1 MIEEGYNHT
10 PYVHGAVARLG
21 IPGLRF
27 GDGPR
32 GVVLGRSTAFPVAMA
47 RGATWDPE
55 LEERIG
61 GAIGLELRAQGGNFF
76 GGICINLPRH
86 PAWGRIQET
95 YGEDPL
101 LLGTFGSAL
110 HRGVAPNAMTTVKH
124 YALNSMEN
132 ARFTVDVTIDEGT
145 LREAFLPH
153 FRAVVEAGAD
163 AVMTAYNSV
172 NGEWAG
178 QNRHLITEI
187 LREDWGFA
195 GIAVSD
201 FIWGL
206 RDAVASLE
214 AGLDVEEP
222 FAEQRAERLP
232 AALAADPS
240 LRELVDAAAARI
252 LAVQLRFA
260 ARRAADEPDA
270 SVVFSAGHRALA
282 REAAA
287 RAMVLL
293 RNEPVDGAPVLPL
306 DPAVVHTVAVAG
318 ALAKRANTGDNG
330 SSDVRSPE
338 VVTPL
343 DGLTAGLDGIR
354 VLDAG
359 DEPEGAARAAAD
371 ADAAVVVVGYTA
383 EDEGEYIEAGAFLAP
398 ELVATYPPTDGDAW
412 AEQFLGSQ
420 QPSSGSIVGGSAG
433 GDRRSL
439 RLHDADV
446 ALIRA
451 VAAANPRTVVVL
463 VAAGAVLIDEWRDAV
478 PAVLLGWY
486 AGSEGGLALADVL
499 AGAVDAA
506 GRLPFSVPASEAD
519 LPAFDPDATSATYD
533 RWFGQRLLDRLG
545 RPRRVSA
552 RLRPLLHVLRA
563 GGPGGRRA
571 RRRGAARARHAS
583 GTPAAATA
591 GTSCSSTASP
601 RTQARTFPAA
611 CCSASRASRS
621 APERRCPSS

>member
-1 MIEEGYNHT
+1 
-10 PYVHGAVARLG
+10 
-21 IPGLRF
+21 
-27 GDGPR
+27 
-32 GVVLGRSTAFPVAMA
+32 
-47 RGATWDPE
+47 
-55 LEERIG
+55 
-61 GAIGLELRAQGGNFF
+61 
-76 GGICINLPRH
+76 
-86 PAWGRIQET
+86 
-95 YGEDPL
+95 
-101 LLGTFGSAL
+101 
-110 HRGVAPNAMTTVKH
+110 MTTVKH

-187 LREDWGFA
+187 LRDDWGFP

-206 RDAVASLE
+206 RDAVASLD
-214 AGLDVEEP
+214 G
-222 FAEQRAERLP
+222 RASTSRSRSP
-232 AALAADPS
+232 SSAPSTCPRRSQADPS
-240 LRELVDAAAARI
+240 LWDDVDARRHADPRGAAA
-252 LAVQLRFA
+252 LR
-260 ARRAADEPDA
+260 RPPRPPT
-270 SVVFSAGHRALA
+270 SRTPRSCSPPTHRALA

-293 RNEPVDGAPVLPL
+293 KNEPVDGAPVLPL
-306 DPAVVHTVAVAG
+306 DPAVVRTVAVAG
-318 ALAKRANTGDNG
+318 RARRRARTPATTARPTCAPPPSSPRSTACAAALD
-330 SSDVRSPE
+330 D
-338 VVTPL
+338 
-343 DGLTAGLDGIR
+343 IR

-359 DEPEGAARAAAD
+359 DEPGRRRAAAAD

-463 VAAGAVLIDEWRDAV
+463 VAAGAVLIEEWRDAV

-486 AGSEGGLALADVL
+486 AGSEGGPRARRRAARRGRCDRPAAVLGADRR
-499 AGAVDAA
+499 
-506 GRLPFSVPASEAD
+506 GRTCPRSTRTP
-519 LPAFDPDATSATYD
+519 
-533 RWFGQRLLDRLG
+533 
-545 RPRRVSA
+545 RPRYLRPVVRAAAARPARRPGRVPA
-552 RLRPLLHVLRA
+552 RLRPVLHVLRA
-563 GGPGGRRA
+563 ARGWRSASPTA
-571 RRRGAARARHAS
+571 RRCTRGSPS
-583 GTPAAATA
+583 GTPATATA
-591 GTSCSSTASP
+591 GTSCSSTASRRTRATTCP
-601 RTQARTFPAA
+601 RRVLLGFASVAVGAGEARAGRPHARRSGR
-611 CCSASRASRS
+611 CSAGTASASCCRRPRCVVRAAAHAADASGPTARI
-621 APERRCPSS
+621 RLG